1 MTVLHSRNAD
11 AADAADAKDA
21 TDAKD
26 LEQTRGQ
33 AVTADTDLREELG
46 RYADLGAFTLTAD
59 THAWYAAV
67 DTVASPEDARAAST
81 VLAELRGHD
90 LQQTWEDVTALA
102 AEVKIDAPDT
112 VGKTAVL
119 VEMLQLVHRTSTILT
134 GAAYDADLGT
144 LVAATADR
152 AWRRERGVKL
162 SWLRARSL
170 RKQAAALAATSGR
183 PRPQDL
189 HEALASAE
197 VERRA
202 WTALAP
208 AGTLPVPPADGAL
221 VHRTALAFESIN
233 TGLRDLARL
242 LPGQDLDALSFPDL
256 VDLVDRLA
264 ADEGTLYR
272 LPTIRT
278 LRATLEDAG
287 LADLLS
293 ELTASRADR
302 RAAEAAY
309 TARQALAGGQR
320 DGLAGSGEPAPTAE
334 VEAADVE
341 TAGEAD
347 VVETEAPT
355 AAGTDLADTETDG
368 VADTV
373 ADIAAEAGVDES
385 PVEVEAPASEAP
397 GTDEAEAE
405 AAVETVVE
413 STVEEKPLVVT
424 LPAPSP
430 AADDLV
436 GAAPVEPSAAEVET
450 VTEETPVVEA
460 EAEAADADET
470 HTEDRTAED
479 ETETES
485 VAEPVEEVA
494 TEVEAPAAAVVE
506 ETAPAVVEAEVVAEE
521 TPVVEAP
528 VEVVAEKAAAVEVAV
543 VEETA
548 AVEAP
553 AVEASAEPVVEETA
567 PAVGEAEVVAEE
579 VPVVEVVAEPVVE
592 TPVEAEKAEAVVV
605 ETASVEVVVE
615 ASAEP
620 VVEETAPAVVEAEVV
635 AEEVP
640 VVEVVAEPVVETP
653 VEAEKA
659 AAVEVAVVEETAAVE
674 APVVEAP
681 VEAEKAEAVVVETAS
696 VEVVVEAPAEP
707 VADEAA
713 PAVAEEVPVVEA
725 PVEDVAPEPVV
736 EPVVVADVVVD
747 AEPETPVVVEPAA
760 VPAARAAKP
769 AFTPGRPVTAYSA
782 EELLAIVRWIDGDGV
797 GRSDEELLRAAMKEL
812 GFARLGPRIK
822 DALGTA
828 VTAAR
833 A

>member
-221 VHRTALAFESIN
+221 VHRTALAFEAIN

-334 VEAADVE
+334 AEAADVE

-368 VADTV
+368 VAD
-373 ADIAAEAGVDES
+373 IAAEAEAGVDES

-405 AAVETVVE
+405 PAVETAVE

-460 EAEAADADET
+460 EAEAEAADADET
-470 HTEDRTAED
+470 HAEDRTAED
-479 ETETES
+479 ETETEP

-506 ETAPAVVEAEVVAEE
+506 ETAPAVVEAELVAEE
-521 TPVVEAP
+521 TPAVEAP

-553 AVEASAEPVVEETA
+553 AVEASAEPVVEA
-567 PAVGEAEVVAEE
+567 PA
-579 VPVVEVVAEPVVE
+579 EP
-592 TPVEAEKAEAVVV
+592 
-605 ETASVEVVVE
+605 
-615 ASAEP
+615 
-620 VVEETAPAVVEAEVV
+620 VVEAEVV
-635 AEEVP
+635 AEETP
-640 VVEVVAEPVVETP
+640 AVEVVAEL
-653 VEAEKA
+653 
-659 AAVEVAVVEETAAVE
+659 
-674 APVVEAP
+674 VVEAP

-713 PAVAEEVPVVEA
+713 PAVAVDVPVVEA

-760 VPAARAAKP
+760 VPAARPAKP